1 MKATELE
8 ELGFTYALTHWELNL
23 DAPMLSGHRICLQYF
38 ESDQYKDAH
47 LIVFLPFILREGDQE
62 VSQFELN
69 RIDNPT
75 EFDARNLIRWL
86 EVQRPDLQIKFDKL

>member
-8 ELGFTYALTHWELNL
+8 QLGFTYALTHWERCLPV
-23 DAPMLSGHRICLQYF
+23 PMLSGHEVCLQYF
-38 ESDQYKDAH
+38 EGDQYVEAH
-47 LIVFLPFILREGDQE
+47 LVCWLPFVAGDEGKLHTCE
-62 VSQFELN
+62 MLK
-69 RIDNPT
+69 IDNPT